1 EVVVM
6 HPNSP
11 LYCETGHPWLF
22 MAEPV
27 NTITNA
33 FIILA
38 AILAFRQVQKAR
50 IGWPADI
57 VILLFLLFAT
67 GVGSFFWHAF
77 RTRIALAFDAIPGLL
92 FLFVFTGV
100 WIRELWGSRAGLLG
114 SIGLLAAAIAAIWI
128 GRQTLSGIP
137 GLPPAIFLAPA

>member
-1 EVVVM
+1 M
-6 HPNSP
+6 TPQGP

-27 NTITNA
+27 NTVTNVFILISAIAA
-33 FIILA
+33 FLYV
-38 AILAFRQVQKAR
+38 RRAR
-50 IGWPADI
+50 IGMPGGIAM
-57 VILLFLLFAT
+57 LLLLLLAT
-67 GVGSFFWHAF
+67 AFGSFAWHGF

-92 FLFVFTGV
+92 FLFVFAGL